1 MTDDYDIEDDS
12 QNDDMNDVK
21 EYKRQISLLRTQLEI
36 SERKL
41 VNAKYL
47 NESQDT
53 YVQQVQEKERES
65 SEVAKKYKRNYHKL
79 REKYNDLQAN
89 IRIRRH
95 ESTLENLEHQKW
107 TLQKAIQAILETTA
121 NLELPIHTKQR
132 RTLQLYQRNL
142 EKLEKR
148 LSNQQTLLTHQLQ
161 QRMLISEMKK
171 AVIRGDLSTVQ
182 SLLDRDVGINMLIS
196 EGDEDDTGEN
206 SMTAFQLACR
216 SGHCGIV
223 KEMIPMADIPG
234 SVCPKSLMTPL
245 HLSVQSGNPDVV
257 KLLLMQQTYYSLNV
271 NVKNNLGH
279 TPLHIACMKEHKDC
293 INLLLDLI
301 DIDVN
306 VQDFRGNTPLH
317 NCCDLYKQFGSIDNI
332 DEILCKLLKKGA
344 DPRIM
349 NLKGFSP
356 IMLAVKQGNT
366 NLIELLN
373 NYSMN
378 QH

>member
-1 MTDDYDIEDDS
+1 MINDYGIEDDS
-12 QNDDMNDVK
+12 ENEDTNNVN

-95 ESTLENLEHQKW
+95 ESILENLEYQKW
-107 TLQKAIQAILETTA
+107 TLQKAIQGILETTP
-121 NLELPIHTKQR
+121 NLELPIHSKQR
-132 RTLQLYQRNL
+132 RTLKSYQRNL
-142 EKLEKR
+142 VKLEKR
-148 LSNQQTLLTHQLQ
+148 LSNQQTLLSQQLQ
-161 QRMLISEMKK
+161 QRMLLSEMKK
-171 AVIRGDLSTVQ
+171 AVVRGDLSTVQ
-182 SLLDRDVGINMLIS
+182 SLLNRDVGINMLIS
-196 EGDEDDTGEN
+196 EVDEDDTGEN

-216 SGHCGIV
+216 SGQYEIV
-223 KEMIPMADIPG
+223 KEMIPIADIQG
-234 SVCPKSLMTPL
+234 SVCPNSLMTPL
-245 HLSVQSGNPDVV
+245 HLSVQSGNPTVV
-257 KLLLMQQTYYSLNV
+257 KLLLMQEKNHSLNV

-279 TPLHIACMKEHKDC
+279 TPLHTACMKKNKDC
-293 INLLLDLI
+293 INLLLDLV
-301 DIDVN
+301 DINLN

-317 NCCDLYKQFGSIDNI
+317 HCCELYMHFENI
-332 DEILCKLLKKGA
+332 DEILCKMLQKGA
-344 DPRIM
+344 NPRIM
-349 NLKGFSP
+349 NIEGLSP
-356 IMLAVKQGNT
+356 MILAAKQRHT
-366 NLIELLN
+366 NLTELFN
-373 NYSMN
+373 NYSTC